1 MRQHADGFQLTE
13 KNGRTGMIRNDE
25 QAIAVSDAFYSAA
38 LDGSWYSALEGLAA
52 ATGSRIGELI
62 SVGSNATVPIN
73 IMTNIDPAAQQAF
86 VDCGGGD
93 PRINPRVNAGMNAPV
108 LKVLA
113 ECDFMSPDEHERH
126 PHYLEFA
133 HPWDIPFICLTTLA
147 RNEDML
153 IGLAVGRS
161 QSEGHISREQRAVFT
176 SIAPHVRAAVRMQMA
191 LENEGAALLTGAMEA
206 MSTPAFVCDRTGR
219 VQAMTPSAEAMVAN
233 GRKLQLQSG
242 KLSAGLAADSASLK
256 NAIDLAAGESPRLSA
271 RLPRTVIVRSGE
283 RDASPLVLD
292 VIALPARALEFC
304 FAPRVLVVVHGSQ
317 GGADARRRTV
327 LKSVY
332 GLTAAET
339 EVALQL
345 AQGSAT
351 EAIAAN
357 RVVAVDTVR
366 AQIKSILAKLG
377 LSRQIELVA
386 RLNQL

>member
-1 MRQHADGFQLTE
+1 
-13 KNGRTGMIRNDE
+13 MIRNDE
-25 QAIAVSDAFYSAA
+25 QVIAVSDAFYSAA
-38 LDGSWYSALEGLAA
+38 LGGGSWYSALEGLAA
-52 ATGSRIGELI
+52 ATGSRMGELI

-73 IMTNIDPAAQQAF
+73 IMTNIDPAARQAF
-86 VDCGGGD
+86 EDCGGGD

-108 LKVLA
+108 LKVMA
-113 ECDFMSPDEHERH
+113 ECDFMTPDEHKRH
-126 PHYLEFA
+126 PHYLDFA
-133 HPWDIPFICLTTLA
+133 HPWDVPFICLATLE
-147 RNEDML
+147 RDEDML
-153 IGLAVGRS
+153 IGLAVVRS
-161 QSEGHISREQRAVFT
+161 QSEGHISSEQREVFT
-176 SIAPHVRAAVRMQMA
+176 RLAPHVRAAVRMQRA
-191 LENEGAALLTGAMEA
+191 LENEGAVLLTGAMEA

-242 KLSAGLAADSASLK
+242 KLSAALATDSASLK
-256 NAIDLAAGESPRLSA
+256 DAIGLAASESSNLAA

-283 RDASPLVLD
+283 RDASPLVMD
-292 VIALPARALEFC
+292 VIALPARTLEFS

-345 AQGSAT
+345 AQGNAT
-351 EAIAAN
+351 EAIAGN